1 MRAGSPALTH
11 RVNKSL
17 WLLPLWLHM
26 LGVGVVTGNA
36 GTPVSPPHSAPLL
49 FARLLTFTCGS
60 VAQASCCSA
69 CFRVCLNLLK
79 THYLP
84 ACFLLHFRD
93 PAGKPAS
100 YLPAKLPA
108 PLSHCL
114 LNYVPAPEAK
124 VLELL
129 ALWKERKTA
138 ATLLAPLLDQYL
150 YILEPCSV
158 PLQLLN

>member
-11 RVNKSL
+11 RLNKSL
-17 WLLPLWLHM
+17 WLLLWLHM
-26 LGVGVVTGNA
+26 LEVGVVTGNA
-36 GTPVSPPHSAPLL
+36 GTPVSPPQSAPLL
-49 FARLLTFTCGS
+49 FARLLTFTCGG

-69 CFRVCLNLLK
+69 CFPVCLNLLK
-79 THYLP
+79 TRYLP
-84 ACFLLHFRD
+84 TCFLLHFRD

-108 PLSHCL
+108 PLSHCF

-138 ATLLAPLLDQYL
+138 PLLDEYL
-150 YILEPCSV
+150 YIPELCSK